1 MMAQMSSDL
10 HEAGIKLK
18 TTQTIIVWNLVKIQI
33 MPGFLTE
40 DGQFQVLYIL

>member
-1 MMAQMSSDL
+1 MDQMSPVL
-10 HEAGIKLK
+10 HGGEIKLK